1 MPASLPGPGRSSGPA
16 RQNALLP
23 GPRGRPRLA
32 RRAGGALLAAA
43 LLAVADP
50 APAQLVLS
58 EGTNF
63 SVDVA
68 ASGETLAID
77 LLGTLWVL
85 DSGGGSAEPVSA
97 GLQPARRPRWSP
109 DGERLLFQSA
119 SAFGSRIGV
128 VAPGEAP
135 RWLDDGRWFDQHP
148 DWHPD
153 GERIVFSSE
162 RRDSGFDLW
171 EMELATGRAR
181 RLTRHAGDETEPAW
195 SPDGADLA
203 WIAQADGEWRLVLE
217 PRGEPE
223 RVLVRSALPL
233 AAPAWRPDGT
243 LLTYLR
249 GTADGYRLEMVIL
262 SEPPVVHTLAT
273 GQDFF
278 LEPASWLDRERLVY
292 TADGVIK
299 ERSINAWQA
308 KEIRFRAEI
317 GTPGDGPVERPA
329 ALAVAD
335 APEGRL
341 LLHAP
346 RLFDGMRPG
355 YRENMDVVIEGG
367 RIAAI
372 APHAPH
378 GNLAELDLGD
388 VTVLPGY
395 VDAWTS
401 LPPGG
406 QASAGLELLSYGVT
420 TVVASNAPE
429 LDPALWESEA
439 TPGPRLLFAAPASER
454 AEPPEGRAPVLVTVP
469 AAGSEGAQGA
479 GLVRFW
485 HARGVP
491 VLAESWNLG
500 FRLGADLFL
509 GIDVLPA
516 SPRGRQYQDVRLA
529 MGSGPLTMLSGLA
542 DPATPGLAPLFAS
555 RQAGFWS
562 RPYELARRY
571 AVPPALAPDSGRV
584 AVGSKPNGFPA
595 GLATHAELAALG
607 AAGLGPDEVLW
618 AAGRNAAR
626 ALGLEDQVGRIAPG
640 ALADLVVVAGDP
652 RARVTDSA
660 AVVAVVRNGRFFS
673 VAGLLDR
680 ASAVE

>member
-1 MPASLPGPGRSSGPA
+1 MD
-16 RQNALLP
+16 
-23 GPRGRPRLA
+23 
-32 RRAGGALLAAA
+32 AA
-43 LLAVADP
+43 P
-50 APAQLVLS
+50 
-58 EGTNF
+58 
-63 SVDVA
+63 
-68 ASGETLAID
+68 SGETLAMD
-77 LLGTLWVL
+77 LLGTLWLL
-85 DSGGGSAEPVSA
+85 DADGGAAEPATA
-97 GLQPARRPRWSP
+97 GLQPARRPHWSP

-128 VAPGEAP
+128 VVPGEAP

-162 RRDSGFDLW
+162 RRASGFDLW
-171 EMELATGRAR
+171 EMELATGQVR

-195 SPDGADLA
+195 SPDGEALA
-203 WIAQADGEWRLVLE
+203 WIAHADGEWRLVVK
-217 PRGEPE
+217 PRDRPE
-223 RVLVRSALPL
+223 RDLVRSDEPL

-243 LLTYLR
+243 LITCLR
-249 GTADGYRLEMVIL
+249 GTADGYRLEMVLL
-262 SEPPVVHTLAT
+262 SEPPVLHTLAT

-278 LEPASWLDRERLVY
+278 LAPASWLDRERLVY

-308 KEIRFRAEI
+308 EEIPFRAEI
-317 GTPGDGPVERPA
+317 GTPGDGPAARPA
-329 ALAVAD
+329 ALALED
-335 APEGRL
+335 APANRL
-341 LLHAP
+341 LIHAP
-346 RLFDGMRPG
+346 RLFDGMRAG
-355 YRENMDVVIEGG
+355 YRENMDVLIEGG
-367 RIAAI
+367 RIASVE
-372 APHAPH
+372 PHAPRE
-378 GNLAELDLGD
+378 NLSELDLGD

-395 VDAWTS
+395 IDAWTS
-401 LPPGG
+401 LPPGS
-406 QASAGLELLSYGVT
+406 QASAGLELLSYGIT
-420 TVVASNAPE
+420 TVVASGVPD
-429 LDPALWESEA
+429 LDPTLWESEA
-439 TPGPRLLFAAPASER
+439 APGPRLLFALPASER
-454 AEPPEGRAPVLVTVP
+454 AEPPAGRAPVLVTVP
-469 AAGSEGAQGA
+469 AAGSEGARGA
-479 GLVRFW
+479 GLVRYW

-509 GIDVLPA
+509 GIDMLPA

-542 DPATPGLAPLFAS
+542 DAATPGLEPLFAS
-555 RQAGFWS
+555 RQASYWS

-595 GLATHAELAALG
+595 GLATHAELAALA

-626 ALGLEDQVGRIAPG
+626 ALGLEDQAGRIAPG
-640 ALADLVVVAGDP
+640 ALADLVLVAGDP
-652 RARVTDSA
+652 RARITDSV